1 VGRLLVHTDD
11 RVAVPV
17 RVFETGDA
25 PWAVVLIN
33 PATEVP
39 QRYYAPFALW
49 LAQWGV
55 RVVTYDYRGLGDA
68 RPSSLRGFPATL
80 DGWAEDARAVI
91 RFASRAA
98 GRSPVVLVGH
108 GFGGQLLGL
117 VDEMDRAS
125 GAVVVGPALDDRR
138 PAYLRG
144 LYSTFVLVPVLT
156 RLRGYLPAWAGPGVD
171 LPAGVARDWSRSA
184 RRPGCLM
191 GAPQEARLRRFHA
204 PVLAYS
210 FAADDRSPNSAV
222 KKLLTSLGT
231 KRLKHRHVDPDAVG
245 RFAVGPL
252 GVFRPE
258 LGERFWPEVL
268 AFVRQVA
275 IREARARS
283 AWTLPNAAASALR
296 H

>member
-1 VGRLLVHTDD
+1 VGRLLVHTKDQ
-11 RVAVPV
+11 VAVPV
-17 RVFETGDA
+17 RVFEMGDA
-25 PWAVVLIN
+25 PWAVVVIS

-39 QRYYAPFALW
+39 QRSYAPFALW
-49 LAQWGV
+49 LAQWGI

-68 RPSSLRGFPATL
+68 RPPSLRGFPATL
-80 DGWAEDARAVI
+80 DGWAEDARAVM

-117 VDEMDRAS
+117 VDEMDRAA
-125 GAVVVGPALDDRR
+125 GAVVVGPALD
-138 PAYLRG
+138 PAREAPLRA
-144 LYSTFVLVPVLT
+144 LYSKFVLVPLVT
-156 RLRGYLPAWAGPGVD
+156 RLTGYLPAWAGPGVD
-171 LPAGVARDWSRSA
+171 LPAGVARDWGRCV

-191 GAPQEARLRRFHA
+191 GSPEESRLRRFRA

-210 FAADDRSPNSAV
+210 FAADDRSPASGV
-222 KKLLTSLGT
+222 KKLLSRLGT
-231 KRLKHRHVDPDAVG
+231 KRLKHRRLDRAALG
-245 RFAVGPL
+245 RLVPGSL
-252 GVFRPE
+252 GVFGPE
-258 LGERFWPEVL
+258 LADRYWPEVL

-283 AWTLPNAAASALR
+283 AWTLPNAASASS